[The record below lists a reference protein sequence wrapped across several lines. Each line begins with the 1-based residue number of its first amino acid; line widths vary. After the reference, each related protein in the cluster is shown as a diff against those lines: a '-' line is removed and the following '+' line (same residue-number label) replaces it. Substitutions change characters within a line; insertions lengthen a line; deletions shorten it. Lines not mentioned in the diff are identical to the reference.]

1 MRILVTLS
9 WLVLVLEANVLR
21 AQEEQ
26 QVGEYLGSSGC
37 FDCHEEPSGAA
48 KARGTIK
55 FIELTEAEDWV
66 KKDKHARAFSN
77 ILETKLGR
85 DMLDVLNIKQDGLA
99 QASQCTSCHSNPHW
113 VAKKGANEDPNTK
126 YKESGVTCESCHGGS
141 SLWDTRHRSVEWRLR
156 PPVAPDGMRRDF
168 RHPDATKK
176 DFGMTNV
183 RDPEQRAS
191 LCFSCHIGD
200 VSKNRI
206 VTHEMYAAGHP
217 PLPSIELETFLE
229 KMPRHWR
236 TMEEKQGTQF
246 LHDAA
251 FYDVNRVTQTEYRRL
266 ESVVMSAAVAF
277 QTSVRMIKQQAENSM
292 EPGGPAWPE
301 LALFDCYSCHHD
313 LKLPSWRQ
321 VRANEVLG
329 YRLRPGRPQLL
340 YWPTTLLPLSGSLD
354 RVDAKL
360 VNVGKELDRRPF
372 GDAGQIALAAGG
384 VVDEVGVLVQSL
396 QGVSLKEGD
405 VDRLLL
411 QLCQQAESPTVDYES
426 ARQIGWAFVVVLEQ
440 YRPAI
445 QEKSADLLERLAIQ
459 LRLDLPWGQDEKIDE
474 QLPAA
479 LETVSDFEPE
489 AFRAVMSELRRAL
502 GQ

>member
-1 MRILVTLS
+1 MRVLVALS
-9 WLVLVLEANVLR
+9 WLALVLGPEVLL
-21 AQEEQ
+21 AQEKQ

-37 FDCHEEPSGAA
+37 FDCHEEPSNAA
-48 KARGTIK
+48 IARGTTK
-55 FIELTEAEDWV
+55 FIKLTEAEEWV
-66 KKDKHARAFSN
+66 DLDKHAKAFSN
-77 ILETKLGR
+77 ILDTKLGT
-85 DMLDVLNIKQDGLA
+85 DMLDVLNIKPDELA
-99 QASQCTSCHSNPHW
+99 QASQCTSCHSNSHW
-113 VAKKGANEDPNTK
+113 ITKKGVNEDPNTK

-141 SLWDTRHRSVEWRLR
+141 SLWDTRHRSVDWRLR
-156 PPVAPDGMRRDF
+156 LPVDPEGVRRDYG
-168 RHPDATKK
+168 HPEATKE

-200 VSKNRI
+200 ISKNRI

-236 TMEEKQGTQF
+236 TMEEKQNARF
-246 LHDAA
+246 LHDVD
-251 FYDVNRVTQTEYRRL
+251 FYDKNGVSQTEYRRL

-277 QTSVRMIKQQAENSM
+277 QTSVKMIQQQAENSM
-292 EPGGPAWPE
+292 EPGGSAWPE

-329 YRLRPGRPQLL
+329 YKLRPGRPQLL

-354 RVDAKL
+354 KLNAKL
-360 VNVGKELDRRPF
+360 LHVGKELDRRPF
-372 GDAGQIALAAGG
+372 GDAAQIAAVAGDL
-384 VVDEVGVLVQSL
+384 VDEVGAMVKSMK
-396 QGVSLKEGD
+396 GVSLKEGD
-405 VDRLLL
+405 VDRVLLE
-411 QLCQQAESPTVDYES
+411 LCQQAESPAIDYES
-426 ARQIGWAFVVVLEQ
+426 SRQIGWAFTIVLEQ

-445 QEKSADLLERLAIQ
+445 HEKSAELVERLVIQ
-459 LRLDLPWGQDEKIDE
+459 LKLDLPWQQNEKIDE

-479 LETVSDFEPE
+479 LQVVSDFEPE
-489 AFRAVMSELRRAL
+489 EFRAVMRELRKAL